1 MLDDCFNVNV
11 NAGKFYLVDA
21 GYPNRP
27 GYLSPYRGVKYHQ
40 AAWRQG
46 PRPSGTQEVFNK
58 AHSSLRLVIEQ
69 SFEVL
74 KMKWRMLLAIP
85 SYPERTQAEI
95 ILACCGL
102 HNFILENDDED
113 VDFAV
118 SSAFGGLALVEE
130 DENDAEN
137 RHEADEVE
145 DDVNMNA
152 VHDEIAYA
160 YLLADRRR

>member
-1 MLDDCFNVNV
+1 MQGSFIWWMQ
-11 NAGKFYLVDA
+11 GTPTGRGIYHHT
-21 GYPNRP
+21 
-27 GYLSPYRGVKYHQ
+27 RGVKYHQ
-40 AAWRQG
+40 GAWRLG

-58 AHSSLRLVIEQ
+58 AHSSLRSVIEQ
-69 SFEVL
+69 SFGVL

-113 VDFAV
+113 VDFAL
-118 SSAFGGLALVEE
+118 SSAFGGMALVEE

-137 RHEADEVE
+137 RRDADEVE
-145 DDVNMNA
+145 DDVNMN
-152 VHDEIAYA
+152 VVRDEIASA
-160 YLLADRRR
+160 CLLAQRRR

>member
-1 MLDDCFNVNV
+1 
-11 NAGKFYLVDA
+11 
-21 GYPNRP
+21 
-27 GYLSPYRGVKYHQ
+27 
-40 AAWRQG
+40 
-46 PRPSGTQEVFNK
+46 
-58 AHSSLRLVIEQ
+58 
-69 SFEVL
+69 
-74 KMKWRMLLAIP
+74 MKWRILLAIP
-85 SYPERTQAEI
+85 SYPERTQEEI

-152 VHDEIAYA
+152 VRDEIAYA
-160 YLLADRRR
+160 CLLARRRR

>member
-1 MLDDCFNVNV
+1 
-11 NAGKFYLVDA
+11 
-21 GYPNRP
+21 
-27 GYLSPYRGVKYHQ
+27 
-40 AAWRQG
+40 
-46 PRPSGTQEVFNK
+46 
-58 AHSSLRLVIEQ
+58 
-69 SFEVL
+69 
-74 KMKWRMLLAIP
+74 MKWRMLLEIP
-85 SYPERTQAEI
+85 SYSERKQAQI

-113 VDFAV
+113 VDFAL
-118 SSAFGGLALVEE
+118 SSAFGGMALVEE

-137 RHEADEVE
+137 RRDADEVE